1 MKNLFVSEG
10 HEIII
15 DKDLLSSL
23 SYTLFLYTKSEVEH
37 ARSRNEALSVVDY
50 YAAVEEQIKTACC
63 KNNVSYKRYVSGR
76 EKTFRNLVEKKFP
89 LADELPDCEDSD
101 IITDGRV
108 PF

>member
-15 DKDLLSSL
+15 DKELFSSL
-23 SYTLFLYTKSEVEH
+23 SYTLFLYTKLAVEH
-37 ARSRNEALSVVDY
+37 ARSRNEALPLIDY

-63 KNNVSYKRYVSGR
+63 KNNVSYKHYVSGR
-76 EKTFRNLVEKKFP
+76 EKTFRNLVEKKF
-89 LADELPDCEDSD
+89 LLVDEPPESE
-101 IITDGRV
+101 IITDGQV